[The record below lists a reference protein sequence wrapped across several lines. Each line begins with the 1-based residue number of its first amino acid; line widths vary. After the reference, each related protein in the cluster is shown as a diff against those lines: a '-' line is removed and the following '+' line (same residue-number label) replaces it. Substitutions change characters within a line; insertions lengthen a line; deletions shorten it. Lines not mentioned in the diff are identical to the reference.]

1 MQIFEM
7 LLLGTLDQ
15 ISIIWEKKMKTNKM
29 KMSVP
34 GIDLIFEL
42 SPLPCP
48 ENT

>member
-15 ISIIWEKKMKTNKM
+15 ISIIWKKKKANKM

-42 SPLPCP
+42 SPLPYP